1 MTADFTLRGR
11 GLLLLTNLR
20 MLLLAG
26 CGDSEKSSS
35 SVVQQTSNYESS
47 LAAEVVLFCSH

>member
-11 GLLLLTNLR
+11 GLLLTNLR